1 MKIRLLAIP
10 AAAALGIAAFSLT
23 GSASPAPTV
32 AVTPQAA
39 PSAPVALEVAPQG
52 AAPVE
57 DAPAPAEQ
65 VVAPEPA
72 PEPAPAEVPVVWP
85 IPSAP
90 VVAGPWSV
98 CEVVHADGY
107 WGVYGATSLPRGTV
121 FTFTIDSDEGTR
133 TIPLVARAGSI
144 VIGGVLY
151 GHADG
156 YVDDGTNTNFGT
168 TSADMPYATG
178 PVTATVTLDGA
189 PVC

>member
-39 PSAPVALEVAPQG
+39 PSAPVTLEVAPQG

-57 DAPAPAEQ
+57 AAPAPAEQ
-65 VVAPEPA
+65 SLSIAEPEPA
-72 PEPAPAEVPVVWP
+72 EAPVVWP
-85 IPSAP
+85 IPPAP
-90 VVAGPWSV
+90 IVAGPWSA
-98 CEVVHADGY
+98 CEIVHADGY

-121 FTFTIDSDEGTR
+121 FTFTIHSDEGTR

-168 TSADMPYATG
+168 TSADMPHATG
-178 PVTATVTLDGA
+178 QVTASVTLDGA

>member
-10 AAAALGIAAFSLT
+10 AVAALGIAAFSLT
-23 GSASPAPTV
+23 GSASPAPPV

-39 PSAPVALEVAPQG
+39 PSAPVAPEVAPQA

-57 DAPAPAEQ
+57 DAPAPVEQ
-65 VVAPEPA
+65 VVAPVPV
-72 PEPAPAEVPVVWP
+72 PAETPVVWP

-90 VVAGPWSV
+90 VVPGPWSV
-98 CEVVHADGY
+98 CEIVHADGY
-107 WGVYGATSLPRGTV
+107 WGVYGATGLPRGTT
-121 FTFTIDSDEGTR
+121 FTFTIHSDEGTR

-178 PVTATVTLDGA
+178 LVTAAVTLDGT